1 MGSGYNPA
9 ALSAEKHSL
18 EREAAALSAQLKDA
32 KNPPHPSTP
41 NTSAAN
47 CAACKRADVARRA
60 VLAAAGNISYA
71 NKKVC

>member
-18 EREAAALSAQLKDA
+18 EREAAALSTQLNDA
-32 KNPPHPSTP
+32 KNPPYPSTP

-47 CAACKRADVARRA
+47 CAACKTR
-60 VLAAAGNISYA
+60 
-71 NKKVC
+71 